1 MQLMK
6 VQEQERIK
14 VEMHDKEQAV
24 SADSPINL
32 QFETSDNSKMVHVTS
47 GVEGQHEFMNMT
59 QIQGKSQTAPSGENP
74 GNQKGEEQREPTAN
88 ILAVN
93 SSNNND
99 SCVSKHSEVGDH
111 E

>member
-1 MQLMK
+1 MQLL
-6 VQEQERIK
+6 EELAEERIK
-14 VEMHDKEQAV
+14 VEIHDKEQAV

-59 QIQGKSQTAPSGENP
+59 QIEGKSQTAPSGENL
-74 GNQKGEEQREPTAN
+74 GSQKVEEQREPPVN

-99 SCVSKHSEVGDH
+99 SSVSKHSEVGDL

>member
-1 MQLMK
+1 
-6 VQEQERIK
+6 
-14 VEMHDKEQAV
+14 
-24 SADSPINL
+24 
-32 QFETSDNSKMVHVTS
+32 MVHVTS

-59 QIQGKSQTAPSGENP
+59 QIQGKSQTATSGENH
-74 GNQKGEEQREPTAN
+74 GNQKAEEQREPTAN

-99 SCVSKHSEVGDH
+99 SSVSKHSEVGDH